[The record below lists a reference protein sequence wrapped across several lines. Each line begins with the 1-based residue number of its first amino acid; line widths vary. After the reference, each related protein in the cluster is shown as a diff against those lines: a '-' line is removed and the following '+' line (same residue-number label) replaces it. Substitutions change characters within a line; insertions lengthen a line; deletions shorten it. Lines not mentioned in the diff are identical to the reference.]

1 MENKN
6 IEEQLKRKAIKYGLD
21 YKDEHGHINYV
32 KLCKDIILIQ
42 LDTYEL
48 FINNYKD
55 EQGHINY
62 GRICSDMIET
72 NAYSIQYIEWDMNR
86 PDILKG
92 LKNVHI
98 KMEKARL
105 YKKIYKYI
113 KLIKEIIKMTSFL
126 NVPIQHVDD
135 DIENIINKYM

>member
-1 MENKN
+1 MEN
-6 IEEQLKRKAIKYGLD
+6 IEEQLIRKAIKYGLD
-21 YKDEHGHINYV
+21 YKDENGHINYV
-32 KLCKDIILIQ
+32 KLCKDIIIIQ

-72 NAYSIQYIEWDMNR
+72 NAQSILHIEWDMNR
-86 PDILKG
+86 PDISKG

-98 KMEKARL
+98 KMEKVRL
-105 YKKIYKYI
+105 YKKIYNYI

-126 NVPIQHVDD
+126 NVPILLVNDD
-135 DIENIINKYM
+135 LEKIINQYM